1 MTEEDSEALGAANE
15 AQVPVGGEHPVL
27 PETEL
32 VELFRE
38 LRELQQE
45 VVPPPATTPYAK
57 ALRLLDSVYTQPL
70 TNDQAMTLAGHYIA
84 LAVLDADMEAAC
96 VPQEGVSRIK
106 GMEGSDEVF

>member
-1 MTEEDSEALGAANE
+1 MTKEDSEALGAANV
-15 AQVPVGGEHPVL
+15 ALDAVQVPVL

-57 ALRLLDSVYTQPL
+57 ALRLLDSVYAQPL
-70 TNDQAMTLAGHYIA
+70 TNEQAMTLAGHYAA
-84 LAVLDADMEAAC
+84 LAGLDVEMALRVPHAAA
-96 VPQEGVSRIK
+96 SRIR
-106 GMEGSDEVF
+106 GHEAGA